1 MEWVAREVLYR
12 RSPAQSMSNVLY
24 RIEKLANHIQSEAD
38 DRHFSG
44 PAKMEFVLK
53 KILQSKRDRII
64 VLPAIGSQLI
74 TTTSLFLMPVLIGT
88 LQVKR
93 GLTGTV
99 AGLLLSM
106 ELVVSSFTT
115 LFLSACFNGH
125 STRRWAL
132 FGGSLT
138 IAGTALTLISPAIP
152 MLVVTRLIA
161 GIGAGIVG
169 AEATRVLSRG
179 VEKEKLIATV
189 TIASIVNAAIW
200 LAVLPYLV
208 DRLGYRGPYLCL
220 LFISLGG
227 TCLLSRLPS
236 LSSRSGSEQQTFQ
249 SPSNAAAVLVLAAIF
264 LTQLG
269 QGAFWSL
276 EEAFGDRAG
285 FSNHAIGVLLSAVT
299 LLLLLGAAAS
309 AWISNR
315 FGRFFSLLTL
325 VAVNAISIFL
335 ISSITVHW
343 IFIGANVM
351 QSVTNLS
358 SVICQLGLA
367 ANLDRSGRV
376 VAASTSLVTLGNGLG
391 PSLSASL
398 SGAFGATRV
407 GTVVLA
413 FNVVALMLYSTVKL
427 RDSERS
433 PVPASLR

>member
-1 MEWVAREVLYR
+1 MQPSSTNRPVALRQLDDHGQGTCIQTVSQSAFTSRQSRSRPKHLIRNEGLPDLREHTRHCQYMSASHIICSTLDGMVAREVLYR

-208 DRLGYRGPYLCL
+208 DRLGYRGH
-220 LFISLGG
+220 
-227 TCLLSRLPS
+227 
-236 LSSRSGSEQQTFQ
+236 
-249 SPSNAAAVLVLAAIF
+249 IF
-264 LTQLG
+264 
-269 QGAFWSL
+269 
-276 EEAFGDRAG
+276 
-285 FSNHAIGVLLSAVT
+285 VCCLSAWV
-299 LLLLLGAAAS
+299 
-309 AWISNR
+309 
-315 FGRFFSLLTL
+315 
-325 VAVNAISIFL
+325 
-335 ISSITVHW
+335 
-343 IFIGANVM
+343 
-351 QSVTNLS
+351 
-358 SVICQLGLA
+358 
-367 ANLDRSGRV
+367 
-376 VAASTSLVTLGNGLG
+376 
-391 PSLSASL
+391 
-398 SGAFGATRV
+398 
-407 GTVVLA
+407 
-413 FNVVALMLYSTVKL
+413 
-427 RDSERS
+427 E
-433 PVPASLR
+433 PAC